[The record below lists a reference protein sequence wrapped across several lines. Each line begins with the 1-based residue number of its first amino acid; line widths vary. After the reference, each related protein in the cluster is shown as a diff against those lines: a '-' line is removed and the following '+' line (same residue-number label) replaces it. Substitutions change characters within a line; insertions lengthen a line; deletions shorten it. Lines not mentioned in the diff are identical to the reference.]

1 MTLQLK
7 DIEPAFANQVKS
19 FAYGRGQ
26 TLKEFIVEAV
36 RRALENGGVAGPKGG
51 PRRSARRSKR

>member
-7 DIEPAFANQVKS
+7 DIDSTFANQVKS

-36 RRALENGGVAGPKGG
+36 RRALDDGVAGPKGG
-51 PRRSARRSKR
+51 RRRSKRRVNR